1 MVSQRRS
8 RREQADWRRE
18 QLLEVAL
25 RLFAQ
30 RGFDATTIAD
40 IASEAGIA
48 HGLVYHYFASKDE
61 LLSAILARFSFLAD
75 LRELMGIAPG
85 RSVHEVLPEVA
96 MQFSAMVRRR
106 SDLLILVVRESRTNP
121 EVGRALADVVG
132 EGQAL
137 LSAYLKERIAAGEL
151 RPHDVTVTARA
162 IFHAIIAG
170 HLAGTPPREFPAQL
184 VDVILRGV
192 LTTDGKRRAR

>member
-18 QLLEVAL
+18 QLLEVGL

-30 RGFDATTIAD
+30 RGFGATTIAD

-61 LLSAILARFSFLAD
+61 LLSAILGRFSFLTD
-75 LRELMGIAPG
+75 LRELMAIAPG
-85 RSVHEVLPEVA
+85 RSVHDVLPEVA
-96 MQFSAMVRRR
+96 TQFSAMVRRR
-106 SDLLILVVRESRTNP
+106 SDLLGLVVRESRTNP

-132 EGQAL
+132 EGQTL
-137 LSAYLKERIAAGEL
+137 LGAYLEERVAAGEL
-151 RPHDVTVTARA
+151 RPHDVSVTARA

-170 HLAGTPPREFPAQL
+170 HLAGTLSREFPAQL

-192 LTTDGKRRAR
+192 LASGHERKGR